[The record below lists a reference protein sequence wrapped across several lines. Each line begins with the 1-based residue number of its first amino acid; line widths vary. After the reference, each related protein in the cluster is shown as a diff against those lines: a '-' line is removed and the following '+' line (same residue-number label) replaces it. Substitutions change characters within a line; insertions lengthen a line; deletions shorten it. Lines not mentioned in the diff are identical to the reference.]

1 MSSLPWELQ
10 SVLKEREG
18 GATCSEIVKCSR
30 EGSFSSKGIDLK
42 NEVQSTQIILTP
54 IKASPS
60 QQRKHKCGFILSPVR
75 KSTRLM
81 KQQKQDIVSDKLVM
95 TTYAYANNEYIKN
108 KPIDA
113 CYRFL

>member
-1 MSSLPWELQ
+1 MM
-10 SVLKEREG
+10 
-18 GATCSEIVKCSR
+18 
-30 EGSFSSKGIDLK
+30 

-81 KQQKQDIVSDKLVM
+81 KHQKQDIVSDKLVM
-95 TTYAYANNEYIKN
+95 TTYAYTNNEYIQN
-108 KPIDA
+108 KTIDA